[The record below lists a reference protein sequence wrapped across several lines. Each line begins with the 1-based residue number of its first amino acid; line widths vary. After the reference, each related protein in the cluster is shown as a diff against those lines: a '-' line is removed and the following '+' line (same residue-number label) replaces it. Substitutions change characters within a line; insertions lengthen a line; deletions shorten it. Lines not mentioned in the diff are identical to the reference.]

1 MILTMQD
8 MKGVNTMFDEWF
20 DNDNKTEKTVS
31 RTSEEQTRVDGETS
45 KMVLYH
51 YETCMFCARVKTTIR
66 QLKLTLKTR
75 DIHLNKD
82 YMRDLI
88 TNGGKPTVPCLRIE
102 QQDGHATWLYESND
116 IKDYLL
122 QKFG

>member
-1 MILTMQD
+1 MVLTMQD

-31 RTSEEQTRVDGETS
+31 RTSEEQTRVNEETS

-51 YETCMFCARVKTTIR
+51 YETCMFFARVKSTIR
-66 QLKLTLKTR
+66 QLKLTLQTR

-82 YMRDLI
+82 HMQDLI

-102 QQDGHATWLYESND
+102 QQDGRATWLYESND

-122 QKFG
+122 KKFG